1 MGGTPL
7 DAPRRRLFVYEY
19 LSGGGLIGDPAL
31 AGELLPQGLAM
42 RDAMV
47 EDLLDCDGCELT
59 VAAADAASPPPG
71 GRRVQPR
78 SGESALDFVAR
89 QAREHDLVWAV
100 APECNGVLWQ
110 LAALVAP
117 SCWLGCEREAIA
129 VASSKHATLVHCAA
143 HGATTPLAW
152 LGDATVRRW
161 VVKPD
166 DGAGAAETRVHRDL
180 GAACRDRDGRA
191 GAWLEPWVEGEAL
204 SVSMLCD
211 RGHADVLA
219 VNRQHIEVDGDGA
232 LHFAGVAVAAVPAH
246 DARRAALDKLAAR
259 VARVMPGLHGYV
271 GIDVV
276 WHAERGPVLIE
287 VNPRLT
293 SAYVGLSR
301 ALGHNVARRLLAL
314 GATGACRG

>member
-1 MGGTPL
+1 MGQALVDG
-7 DAPRRRLFVYEY
+7 PRRRVFVYEY

-31 AGELLPQGLAM
+31 AAELMPQGLAM

-47 EDLLDCDGCELT
+47 EDLLDCDDCELT
-59 VAAADAASPPPG
+59 VAAADAARPASG
-71 GRRVQPR
+71 GRSVQPR
-78 SGESALDFVAR
+78 ADESALDFVVR
-89 QAREHDLVWAV
+89 QSRGHDLVWAV
-100 APECNGVLWQ
+100 APECDGVLWQ
-110 LAALVAP
+110 LAAIVAP

-129 VASSKHATLVHCAA
+129 VASSKHATAVHCAA
-143 HGATTPLAW
+143 HGVSTPLTW

-166 DGAGAAETRVHRDL
+166 DGAGAADTRVHGDY
-180 GAACRDRDGRA
+180 GAACRDRDGRI
-191 GAWLEPWVEGEAL
+191 GAWLEPWIEGEAL

-211 RGHADVLA
+211 RGRAEVLA
-219 VNRQHIEVDGDGA
+219 VNRQRVHVDGDGA
-232 LHFAGVAVAAVPAH
+232 VHFAGVDVAAVAAR
-246 DARRAALDKLAAR
+246 DARRAALDKLALR
-259 VARVMPGLHGYV
+259 VARAMPGLHGYV

-293 SAYVGLSR
+293 SAYVGLSH

-314 GATGACRG
+314 GATGARRG